1 MLISKW
7 TLAEWTEITDKCN
20 PWFRVSQYVSISQ
33 GTEIS
38 PLPLESETLLKFQPL
53 DWPFRLIIYLFS
65 IGSRVDT
72 RRITWNRTGPER
84 NPSSS
89 LSVSLIFIRN
99 RYCVSYCHSGAF
111 IELNTLIWRHALAT
125 RSFCLGLWRLTK
137 NNCVLTGILFFVEW

>member
-1 MLISKW
+1 MQSVIPGEPICFHFARNRNLSTTTRK
-7 TLAEWTEITDKCN
+7 LNITKV
-20 PWFRVSQYVSISQ
+20 PAI
-33 GTEIS
+33 
-38 PLPLESETLLKFQPL
+38 
-53 DWPFRLIIYLFS
+53 RLIIYLFS

-84 NPSSS
+84 NPFSS
-89 LSVSLIFIRN
+89 LSVFLIFIRN